1 MLIGA
6 GAIAFYFDLGNGKAF
21 AHWVFVKFALR
32 HLPACSRASS
42 CKAIRLSLHVYDRGN
57 PGQGPP
63 AAPRHSICSH
73 KQQCRSEALPLLA
86 VGWGC
91 APHKYRHRRQEP
103 VSCCGTGHFEKRR
116 FLMRKVLLIL
126 LVLAALVIGLG
137 FYLNW
142 FSLAL
147 KDGNEQI
154 NISVTVDK
162 EKIQSDVGKAK
173 EEIKNMAEKDKA
185 DGSDDSEKTKGSA
198 PAVLAKD
205 ENQ

>member
-1 MLIGA
+1 
-6 GAIAFYFDLGNGKAF
+6 
-21 AHWVFVKFALR
+21 
-32 HLPACSRASS
+32 
-42 CKAIRLSLHVYDRGN
+42 
-57 PGQGPP
+57 
-63 AAPRHSICSH
+63 
-73 KQQCRSEALPLLA
+73 
-86 VGWGC
+86 
-91 APHKYRHRRQEP
+91 
-103 VSCCGTGHFEKRR
+103 
-116 FLMRKVLLIL
+116 L